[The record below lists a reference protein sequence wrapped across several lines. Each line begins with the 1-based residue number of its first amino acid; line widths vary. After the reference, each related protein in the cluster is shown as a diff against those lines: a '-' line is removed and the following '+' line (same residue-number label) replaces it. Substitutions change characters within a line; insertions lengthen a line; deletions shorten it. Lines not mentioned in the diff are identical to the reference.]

1 MKMLAIKT
9 LVSAV
14 AFAALITAPAL
25 ARSPRG
31 PAAEGGYGT
40 HYDRHVTRDPN
51 DVVVRGNV
59 VGPTTATTESIPW
72 ERPW

>member
-25 ARSPRG
+25 ARSAYG
-31 PAAEGGYGT
+31 PAAEAGYGW
-40 HYDRHVTRDPN
+40 HYDRHDTRA
-51 DVVVRGNV
+51 VVRGKV
-59 VGPTTATTESIPW
+59 VGRDPTEATTNSQPW
-72 ERPW
+72 ERPR